1 MLRCI
6 LYTAQVDAY
15 AQQQGLQIA
24 GYYHSEYRY
33 DASDIHA
40 AGKRIADKIADKAP
54 AACIIALS
62 SSKLAAFCGVQQE
75 RSSQQQQQQQ
85 PVPSTGAG
93 QSAPFDLYLRDPSG
107 GRSSWKVVQQSAE
120 SAPLSVS
127 GGAEALKKRFLN
139 LLFSSRHLEVADFDE
154 HLDDLSR
161 DYTNKQLLGAATQ
174 LLSR

>member
-1 MLRCI
+1 
-6 LYTAQVDAY
+6 VDAY

-33 DASDIHA
+33 DANDIHA

-54 AACIIALS
+54 AACILALS
-62 SSKLAAFCGVQQE
+62 GSKLAAFCGVQPD
-75 RSSQQQQQQQ
+75 RSSQQQQGQQQQ
-85 PVPSTGAG
+85 PAAG
-93 QSAPFDLYLRDPSG
+93 RSVPFDLYLRDPSG
-107 GRSSWKVVQQSAE
+107 GRSSWKVVQQNTE
-120 SAPLSVS
+120 TPSVAVSS
-127 GGAEALKKRFLN
+127 GTEALQKRFLN
-139 LLFSSRHLEVADFDE
+139 LLHSSKHLEVADFDE